1 MCFASTHRNLY
12 CLLHYCIIGFSKVHH
27 NKPAIMSSDDAP
39 PVADAHVGTNLN
51 LYDSV
56 DAGVANF
63 VDNYDLMG
71 GEQPVRT
78 S

>member
-1 MCFASTHRNLY
+1 
-12 CLLHYCIIGFSKVHH
+12 
-27 NKPAIMSSDDAP
+27 MSSDDAP